1 MIKILTIFALTIILA
16 VPATESNITTVES
29 YDNGFDMNV
38 SIYKTSPTD
47 QNYTVFTEEGK
58 GVWGGLNYDSTT
70 RTFTK
75 SNTGGKYARVEW
87 FGDEY
92 VAINGK
98 ANKLAKLLI
107 NQDIKESKTLQR
119 DATWEL
125 VEGYTLAVVSLDTRT
140 SPRQAWLSLSKDGKH
155 LDDTVLDE
163 GEVYT
168 YTAKSPKGE
177 SDVPVFVTYVDS
189 IGTSTS
195 GTVPCGPGYPSGES
209 CVRVGPD
216 IVQLKYTWLISQNVV
231 EIKPEDKFGVFE
243 VKEANENYV
252 LLYNTD
258 KTNLDQNTI
267 QDTPEV
273 ESKVTGAT
281 VAATPVKTT
290 LTTTPAPKQP
300 GFEAL
305 YAIAGLITATYF
317 ALRKKY

>member
-16 VPATESNITTVES
+16 VPATASNITTVEGH
-29 YDNGFDMNV
+29 DNVFDMNV

-75 SNTGGKYARVEW
+75 SNTGGRYAKVEW

-107 NQDIKESKTLQR
+107 NQDIKERKTLML
-119 DATWEL
+119 DEIWEL
-125 VEGYTLAVVSLDTRT
+125 GEGFTLTVHSIDARIN
-140 SPRQAWLSLSKDGKH
+140 PRQVWLVLNKGGKVI
-155 LDDTVLDE
+155 DDTVLDE

-168 YTAKSPKGE
+168 YTAKSLKDE

-189 IGTSTS
+189 IVSG
-195 GTVPCGPGYPSGES
+195 GTVSCRPESPISERCYVGFGQGPQ
-209 CVRVGPD
+209 
-216 IVQLKYTWLISQNVV
+216 IQLKYTWLISQNVF
-231 EIKPEDKFGVFE
+231 EIKPGDKFGVFE

-252 LLYNTD
+252 LLYNKD
-258 KTNLDQNTI
+258 KINLDQNTI

-273 ESKVTGAT
+273 ESKIAGAT
-281 VAATPVKTT
+281 VASTSVKTT
-290 LTTTPAPKQP
+290 PTTTPAPKQP

-305 YAIAGLITATYF
+305 YAIAGLITAAYF
-317 ALRKKY
+317 VLRKKY